1 MWDLIKVNHR
11 QNKLHT
17 EFQKPFLSFFKKP
30 KHFCLIN
37 QTKGPW
43 FEYVM
48 RPFFLIFFFFQ
59 KSNFFLCRLWFF
71 FFFFLCSRS
80 VSHGG
85 RQRQN
90 ESPRTFWDTA
100 AAATNKFQWPNTR
113 YFISFSRPLPLEM
126 NVIHSLSVIVF
137 CKKIFRWKIHYLTVS
152 TSRKNWLKNSNKLI
166 GWLLYLQT

>member
-48 RPFFLIFFFFQ
+48 RPFFLIFFFFKNQ
-59 KSNFFLCRLWFF
+59 ISFCVGSG
-71 FFFFLCSRS
+71 FFFLLLVQPVGFSRGS
-80 VSHGG
+80 
-85 RQRQN
+85 
-90 ESPRTFWDTA
+90 
-100 AAATNKFQWPNTR
+100 AATKW
-113 YFISFSRPLPLEM
+113 IAA
-126 NVIHSLSVIVF
+126 NVLGH
-137 CKKIFRWKIHYLTVS
+137 CGR
-152 TSRKNWLKNSNKLI
+152 SNKQIPVAEHKILYI
-166 GWLLYLQT
+166 IFPSSPLGNECHSFTFCDCLL